1 VEGSSIILV
10 WDSTKNFL
18 LKDKTRRNKSQSIL
32 LAFQGVFEIGAP
44 RIDLRGVKV
53 SGKLVQVL
61 ISFLPLSFPFPLFF
75 YYHLTHL
82 YNIEYDF
89 VLPVT
94 NDPQI
99 QTEKSCYP
107 CYSYVIAERAILPK

>member
-1 VEGSSIILV
+1 VEGSGIVLV

-18 LKDKTRRNKSQSIL
+18 LKDKGRRNKSKSIL
-32 LAFQGVFEIGAP
+32 LTFQREFEIGAL
-44 RIDLRGVKV
+44 RIDLRCVKV
-53 SGKLVQVL
+53 SRKLVQVL
-61 ISFLPLSFPFPLFF
+61 ISFITLSFPFSLVL
-75 YYHLTHL
+75 YYHFNHSC
-82 YNIEYDF
+82 NIEYDF

-94 NDPQI
+94 NDPQK